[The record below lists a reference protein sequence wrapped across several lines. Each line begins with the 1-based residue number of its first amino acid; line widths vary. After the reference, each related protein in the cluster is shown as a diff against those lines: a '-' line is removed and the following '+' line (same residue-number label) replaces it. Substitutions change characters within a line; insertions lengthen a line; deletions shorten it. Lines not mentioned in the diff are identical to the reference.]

1 MTTVPNLPDGSRY
14 LTLVIRVPPPESPDY
29 ALLHQITHHPWVR
42 QLAAG
47 DHLNLNLKQEN
58 DHGPARRR

>member
-1 MTTVPNLPDGSRY
+1 MMTAQSLPDGSHY

-29 ALLHQITHHPWVR
+29 ALLHQITAHPWVR

-47 DHLNLNLKQEN
+47 DHLSLNLRPEN
-58 DHGPARRR
+58 DQGRRR